1 MLDSRCTPSLLFFL
15 MSNTEASLTQVYC
28 PSLIL
33 KFLHPP
39 CTRVRERERERE
51 RDKERERD
59 FGYISDVHWHSK
71 FMLQTGSHS
80 AKNQLVWRK
89 HGVKGN
95 MGCMR
100 LMYRRKHILFLLLCA
115 TTVWLIY
122 HIFTFTSGNCIVF
135 FDNVYMLTR
144 ISSIFSWLCWR
155 FSVEQCL
162 CGRWYRS
169 ICQFYAEI
177 SFFCDSLLS
186 EL

>member
-1 MLDSRCTPSLLFFL
+1 MLDSRCTPSLLFFFDVQYWSFL
-15 MSNTEASLTQVYC
+15 D
-28 PSLIL
+28 PSLLSFSHFEISSSTMYTCERER
-33 KFLHPP
+33 K
-39 CTRVRERERERE
+39 RERERE
-51 RDKERERD
+51 KERERD

-122 HIFTFTSGNCIVF
+122 HIFTFTSGNYIEF
-135 FDNVYMLTR
+135 FDNVYVLTR
-144 ISSIFSWLCWR
+144 ISSMSWR
-155 FSVEQCL
+155 YSVE
-162 CGRWYRS
+162 
-169 ICQFYAEI
+169 
-177 SFFCDSLLS
+177 
-186 EL
+186 